1 MRVSD
6 FYRLEL
12 HWESVDKN
20 KDDSCNL
27 VGAYFSGPVLKHAEK
42 IKSGDNITLDLT
54 PQYSRILTSFYFTQ
68 CEWGDVEYNNDNVL
82 LNEMVLKGEFVN
94 SISKLSNTDYILID
108 TSKHDGEG
116 HLYNLV
122 YVAAVVNKNGEEHN
136 NA

>member
-27 VGAYFSGPVLKHAEK
+27 IGAYFSGPVLKHAEK
-42 IKSGDNITLDLT
+42 IQPADKITLDLT
-54 PQYSRILTSFYFTQ
+54 PQYSRILTSYYFTQ
-68 CEWGDVEYNNDNVL
+68 CEWGDIEYSNEIVILNNVI
-82 LNEMVLKGEFVN
+82 LKGDFVN

-116 HLYNLV
+116 HVYHLV
-122 YVAAVVNKNGEEHN
+122 YRAYVVDKEGKEYN